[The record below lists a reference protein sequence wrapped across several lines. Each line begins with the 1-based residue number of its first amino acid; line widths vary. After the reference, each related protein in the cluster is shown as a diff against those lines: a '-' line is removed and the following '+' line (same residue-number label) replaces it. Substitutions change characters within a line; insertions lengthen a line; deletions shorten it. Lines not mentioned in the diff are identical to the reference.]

1 MNLTERLMLAG
12 FTTADY
18 HRTVKP
24 LTRLQLVTL
33 KK

>member
-1 MNLTERLMLAG
+1 MNLTDRIQLAG

-24 LTRLQLVTL
+24 LSRMDLVTL